1 MDLRT
6 LHQYLGELLEAG
18 TNPCT
23 PIVLPGQHR
32 EALPEELSDAM
43 LIEGLYQA
51 DPAPLAKGYTE
62 LQGACLLLHGVGFDL
77 DNLSGTHS
85 CDWPIVEV
93 P

>member
-1 MDLRT
+1 MDLGK
-6 LHQYLGELLEAG
+6 LHQYLGELLEVG
-18 TNPCT
+18 TDPRM

-32 EALPEELSDAM
+32 EALPEELSGAM

-77 DNLSGTHS
+77 DNLSGSHS
-85 CDWPIVEV
+85 SDWPIVEA

>member
-1 MDLRT
+1 MDLGK
-6 LHQYLGELLEAG
+6 LHQYLGELLEVG
-18 TNPCT
+18 TDPRM

-43 LIEGLYQA
+43 LIDGPYQA

-77 DNLSGTHS
+77 DNLSDTHS
-85 CDWPIVEV
+85 SDWPIVEA